1 MKTDVIIFG
10 AHPDD
15 AELAMGGTIT
25 KLTSNGLKVGL
36 IDLTQGELGTRG
48 DSETRFNEA
57 TESASILKA
66 TFRENL
72 KLQDGNIEPTRE
84 NQFKVIAAIRKYKP
98 KIIFA
103 PYFEDRHPDHVKTS
117 QLVKEALFFS
127 GLSKLQLPGKGKEY
141 EAYRP
146 EKLFYYMQTYTFDPS
161 FIIDIDDYFENKM
174 KAIKAFKTQFHDP
187 ASSEPET
194 FISRPEFLNF
204 IESRALFYGFK
215 IGKKYGEAF
224 YCEEGIEL
232 DLINYL
238 K

>member
-1 MKTDVIIFG
+1 MKTDVIVFG

-25 KLTSNGLKVGL
+25 KLTSNGLNVGL
-36 IDLTQGELGTRG
+36 IDLTQGEMGTRG
-48 DSETRFNEA
+48 DLETRNKEA
-57 TESASILKA
+57 TKAASILNA
-66 TFRENL
+66 SFRENL
-72 KLQDGNIEPTRE
+72 KLQDGNIELTRE
-84 NQFKVIAAIRKYKP
+84 NSFKVIASIRKYKP
-98 KIIFA
+98 KIVFA
-103 PYFEDRHPDHVKTS
+103 PYFKDRHPDHIKAS
-117 QLVKEALFFS
+117 QLVKEALFYS
-127 GLSKLQLPGKGKEY
+127 GLSKLQILGKNSD

-146 EKLFYYMQTYTFDPS
+146 EKLFYYMQSYTFDPS

-187 ASSEPET
+187 TSSEPET

-224 YCEEGIEL
+224 YCEEEIEL
-232 DLINYL
+232 DLINFL

>member
-15 AELAMGGTIT
+15 AELAMGGTIA

-36 IDLTQGELGTRG
+36 IDLTQGEMGTRG
-48 DSETRFNEA
+48 DLITRFNEA
-57 TESASILKA
+57 TDAASILK
-66 TFRENL
+66 TSFRENL
-72 KLQDGNIEPTRE
+72 KLEDGNIELTRE
-84 NQFKVIAAIRKYKP
+84 NSFKAITVIRKYKP

-103 PYFEDRHPDHVKTS
+103 PYFKDRHPDHIKAS
-117 QLVKEALFFS
+117 KLIKEAIFYS
-127 GLSKLQLPGKGKEY
+127 GLSKLKLPGNGNDK

-146 EKLFYYMQTYTFDPS
+146 EKLFYYMQTYTFEPS
-161 FIIDIDDYFENKM
+161 FIIDIDDYFESKM
-174 KAIKAFKTQFHDP
+174 KAIKAFKTQFYDP
-187 ASSEPET
+187 KSSEPET

-204 IESRALFYGFK
+204 IESRAMFYGFK

-224 YCEEGIEL
+224 FCDEEIEL
-232 DLINYL
+232 DIINYI

>member
-1 MKTDVIIFG
+1 MKTDVIVFG

-25 KLTSNGLKVGL
+25 KLTSNALNVGL
-36 IDLTQGELGTRG
+36 IDLTQGEMGTRG
-48 DSETRFNEA
+48 DLETRNKEA
-57 TESASILKA
+57 TKAASILNA
-66 TFRENL
+66 VFRENL
-72 KLQDGNIEPTRE
+72 KLQDGNIELTRE
-84 NQFKVIAAIRKYKP
+84 NTFKVIAAIRKYKP
-98 KIIFA
+98 KIVFA
-103 PYFEDRHPDHVKTS
+103 PYFKDRHPDHIKAS
-117 QLVKEALFFS
+117 QLVKEALFYS
-127 GLSKLQLPGKGKEY
+127 GLSKLQLPGNDKND

-146 EKLFYYMQTYTFDPS
+146 EKLFYYMQTYNFDPS
-161 FIIDIDDYFENKM
+161 FIINIDDCFENKM

-204 IESRALFYGFK
+204 IESRAMFYGFK

-224 YCEEGIEL
+224 YCEEEIEL
-232 DLINYL
+232 DLINFL

>member
-1 MKTDVIIFG
+1 MKTDVIVFG

-25 KLTSNGLKVGL
+25 KLTSNGLNVGL
-36 IDLTQGELGTRG
+36 IDLTQGEMGTRG
-48 DSETRFNEA
+48 DLKTRFNEA
-57 TESASILKA
+57 TEAASILKTA
-66 TFRENL
+66 FRENL

-84 NQFKVIAAIRKYKP
+84 NSFKVIEAIRKYKP
-98 KIIFA
+98 KIVFA
-103 PYFEDRHPDHVKTS
+103 PYFKDRHPDHIKAS
-117 QLVKEALFFS
+117 QLVKEALFYS
-127 GLSKLQLPGKGKEY
+127 GLSKLQLPGY
-141 EAYRP
+141 DNNDEAYRP
-146 EKLFYYMQTYTFDPS
+146 EKLFYFMQTYTFDPS
-161 FIIDIDDYFENKM
+161 FIVDIDDCFENKM

-204 IESRALFYGFK
+204 IESRAMFYGFK

-224 YCEEGIEL
+224 FCEEEIEL
-232 DLINYL
+232 DLINFL